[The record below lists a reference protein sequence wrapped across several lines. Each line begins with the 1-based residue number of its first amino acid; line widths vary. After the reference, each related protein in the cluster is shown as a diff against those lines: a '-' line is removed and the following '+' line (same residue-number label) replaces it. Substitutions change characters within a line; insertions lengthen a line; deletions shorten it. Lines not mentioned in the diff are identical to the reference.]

1 MFKLKKIFI
10 FTMILVICMST
21 TAVFAT
27 DEESSLSVSYR
38 SIEKLYEA
46 DMPKDDNYIYDVTP
60 MLYPGG
66 PAPQVTKIEL
76 DDFWLQGDNFFVVIK
91 VTGYGSGN
99 TTFNGSNVNPTTIIP
114 FINYGTI
121 ADGFYYTY
129 NCGTVTEPGTYLF
142 KTTFTSNNPPYSRST
157 FEVNFE
163 FTDN

>member
-1 MFKLKKIFI
+1 MFKLKKIFLL
-10 FTMILVICMST
+10 TMILLICMST
-21 TAVFAT
+21 TAVFAV
-27 DEESSLSVSYR
+27 D
-38 SIEKLYEA
+38 IEKFYET
-46 DMPKDDNYIYDVTP
+46 DMFEDNNYLDITP

-66 PAPQVTKIEL
+66 AAPQVTNIEL
-76 DDFWLQGDNFFVVIK
+76 NDFCLQGDNFFVVIK

-99 TTFNGSNVNPTTIIP
+99 TTFNGVNVNPTTIIP

-129 NCGTVTEPGTYLF
+129 NCGVVTEPGEYLF
-142 KTTFTSNNPPYSRST
+142 KTTFTSNNPPYSRLT